1 MEQNIQFEVNTE
13 LLLLFLV
20 ITKNESCSESLEQ
33 ICLDG
38 VEKGNKNTVLK
49 SVYVCYPSF

>member
-38 VEKGNKNTVLK
+38 VKKWNNT
-49 SVYVCYPSF
+49 